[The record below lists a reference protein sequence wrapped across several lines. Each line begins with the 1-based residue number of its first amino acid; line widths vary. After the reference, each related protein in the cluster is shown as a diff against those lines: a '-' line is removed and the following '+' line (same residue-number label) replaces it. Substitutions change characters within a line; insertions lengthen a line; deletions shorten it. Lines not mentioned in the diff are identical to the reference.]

1 ECVGES
7 EMVFFGEERDWKED
21 LCDDIKIDMAELLE
35 IAKRNRCA
43 YMQAEDVKVAQL
55 WVALAEV
62 YKHQRKLESRLEKVE
77 AAIKAISQMGEAAKR
92 DALRKKIVDTFKAKT
107 PEEKETVEKIVDT
120 LMEF

>member
-1 ECVGES
+1 
-7 EMVFFGEERDWKED
+7 MVFFGEERDWKED